1 MNKKGFTLIEL
12 MVVVLIIAI
21 LAAIAIPFYN
31 DAIDSQNNARAKAI
45 LEAINAGLE
54 RFDREY
60 PRKLDFLSSA
70 INTETDNNLIVIPNA
85 NNNNCY
91 YNGQNIVASGQ
102 TTNDNISLEN
112 FIQQMIVCGYIPR
125 ANYGTDGIISDRSLD
140 YRFRLQAKPVYN
152 SSTNTFTGGICGNGY
167 VYMEPKTDEYGK
179 VKVGSKYCLQNTT
192 TTQNEEGEAV
202 STSVCMYCAGITILG
217 NATDLSKYN
226 D

>member
-45 LEAINAGLE
+45 LETINSGLE

-60 PRKLDFLSSA
+60 PGKLDYLSSA
-70 INTETDNNLIVIPNA
+70 IDTETDNNLILIPNA
-85 NNNNCY
+85 NNTHCY
-91 YNGQNIVASGQ
+91 YNGQNIVASGG
-102 TTNDNISLEN
+102 TTTETISLEN

-125 ANYGTDGIISDRSLD
+125 ANYGTDGIISKSSLD

-152 SSTNTFTGGICGNGY
+152 TSTHLFAGGICGNGY
-167 VYMEPKTDEYGK
+167 VYMEPKTDEDGK

-192 TTQNEEGEAV
+192 TSQNEEGEEV
-202 STSVCMYCAGITILG
+202 STSVCMYCAGIAVSG
-217 NATDLSKYN
+217 KAVDLSK
-226 D
+226 